1 MSPRTSLAVIAVGV
15 SLIAVVACDVGN
27 TYGPYP
33 EPPAGSFTAAQFD
46 VENGT
51 TTTSVNGASVN
62 AQFFPAT
69 KLQPILGRLFIDGD
83 HGGNG
88 TPVVILSYALWQ
100 RVFGSSPKVLG
111 TPVKIDGKA
120 RIIVG
125 VMPKGFAYPKGADL
139 WIPE

>member
-1 MSPRTSLAVIAVGV
+1 MSPRTSLAAIVVGM
-15 SLIAVVACDVGN
+15 SLIAVVACEVGN
-27 TYGPYP
+27 TSGPYP
-33 EPPAGSFTAAQFD
+33 EPPAGSFTTAQFD

-51 TTTSVNGASVN
+51 ATTSVNGASVN

-69 KLQPILGRLFIDGD
+69 KLQPILGRLFIENE
-83 HGGNG
+83 HGGSG

-100 RVFGSSPKVLG
+100 RVFASSPKVIG

-125 VMPKGFAYPKGADL
+125 VMPNGCAYPKGADL
-139 WIPE
+139 WIPA